1 MTQTEQKK
9 HAKQFAVRWQGRG
22 YEKGETQKFWIDLLT
37 TVLGVENYADFIF
50 FEEQVKEKIE
60 NKTITNFIDAY
71 IPETRVMI
79 EQKGSHKD
87 LREPIKQSDG
97 ISLTPF
103 QQAKKYVAELPLS
116 QHPKWIV
123 TCNFSEFLVYDMEN
137 PNGEPE
143 RILLADLEKDFYRLA
158 FLVNRK
164 SENIRREE
172 QVSLDAGKLVGKLYD
187 TLFKEYIAPDAN
199 SLRSLNILCV
209 RIVFCLY
216 AEDAGLFASK
226 TAFEDYIQSFRPENL
241 RKALIDL
248 FRGLD
253 TKIEARDKY
262 DTALAPFP
270 YVNGGLFAAEDIEIP
285 NFTPEIVDVIVEH
298 CAPFNW
304 SEISPTI
311 FGAVFESTL
320 NPETRRTGGMHYTSI
335 ENIHKVIDPLFMD
348 SLIAEF
354 EEIVHIAQAKTRE
367 QKLFDFQKKL
377 GALQFLDPACGSG
390 NFLTETYLSLRRL
403 ENRCIAARFSGQAL
417 MGDFENPICVKI
429 DNFYGIEIND
439 FAVTVAKTA
448 LWIAESQ
455 MIAETERLISQT
467 IDFLPL
473 KTSANIVEGN
483 ALRMNWATLTAQT
496 GADYALPE
504 TLFFGEIDR
513 TGERRYDYIMGNPP
527 FVGYSYQSKA
537 QKDDLR
543 SISADIANNIDYVAG
558 WYFKAAAMI
567 KGTDIKAAFV
577 STNSIT
583 QGEQVAALWKPLFAQ
598 YEIRIDF
605 AWRTFRWNSE
615 STEKAHVHCVI
626 VGFSHKDSAETQKLI
641 FDKEKKTPAQNING
655 YLLDAPDIFIE
666 KRAEP
671 LCDVPS
677 MLRGS
682 APVDDGNLLMT
693 IDEKAEYVKKEPQGE
708 KFLRPF
714 MMGKDFI
721 DRKPRW
727 CFWLVDAS
735 PADLKKC
742 PRLMKRMANIRDF
755 RLKSTKHATQQLADS
770 PTLFGEIRPCTS
782 KYIAIPIVSSERRWY
797 IPIDYLTP
805 DIIAGNKLFQMPNA
819 SLYHFGVLTSNVHM
833 AWMRAVCGRLKSDYS
848 YSNTIVYNNFPWC
861 TPTDAQKAAIEQTAH
876 GILDARSRFPD
887 SSLADLYDEA
897 AMPPALRKAHRANDK
912 AVLAAYNLPAD
923 ITESACVAE
932 LFERYRAMTAGE
944 GK

>member
-9 HAKQFAVRWQGRG
+9 RAKQFAARWQGRG

-37 TVLGVENYADFIF
+37 SVLGVENCTDFIF

-71 IPETRVMI
+71 IPSTRVMI
-79 EQKGSHKD
+79 EQKSSHKD

-97 ISLTPF
+97 VSLTPF

-143 RILLADLEKDFYRLA
+143 RILLADLEKDFYRLE

-187 TLFKEYIAPDAN
+187 ALFKEYIAPDAN

-248 FRGLD
+248 FKGLD
-253 TKIEARDKY
+253 TKLDARDKY

-285 NFTPEIVDVIVEH
+285 NFTPEIVAVIVEH

-348 SLIAEF
+348 RLTAEF
-354 EEIVHIAQAKTRE
+354 EEIMRIAQAKTRE

-483 ALRMNWATLTAQT
+483 AYRPN
-496 GADYALPE
+496 
-504 TLFFGEIDR
+504 
-513 TGERRYDYIMGNPP
+513 RR
-527 FVGYSYQSKA
+527 
-537 QKDDLR
+537 R
-543 SISADIANNIDYVAG
+543 
-558 WYFKAAAMI
+558 
-567 KGTDIKAAFV
+567 
-577 STNSIT
+577 
-583 QGEQVAALWKPLFAQ
+583 
-598 YEIRIDF
+598 
-605 AWRTFRWNSE
+605 
-615 STEKAHVHCVI
+615 
-626 VGFSHKDSAETQKLI
+626 
-641 FDKEKKTPAQNING
+641 
-655 YLLDAPDIFIE
+655 
-666 KRAEP
+666 
-671 LCDVPS
+671 
-677 MLRGS
+677 
-682 APVDDGNLLMT
+682 
-693 IDEKAEYVKKEPQGE
+693 
-708 KFLRPF
+708 LRPARNAVF
-714 MMGKDFI
+714 
-721 DRKPRW
+721 RRNRPHRRAP
-727 CFWLVDAS
+727 L
-735 PADLKKC
+735 
-742 PRLMKRMANIRDF
+742 RL
-755 RLKSTKHATQQLADS
+755 HH
-770 PTLFGEIRPCTS
+770 GEP
-782 KYIAIPIVSSERRWY
+782 
-797 IPIDYLTP
+797 
-805 DIIAGNKLFQMPNA
+805 
-819 SLYHFGVLTSNVHM
+819 
-833 AWMRAVCGRLKSDYS
+833 AVCRLFVPVKSAKGRLAL
-848 YSNTIVYNNFPWC
+848 NFRRHC
-861 TPTDAQKAAIEQTAH
+861 EQ
-876 GILDARSRFPD
+876 
-887 SSLADLYDEA
+887 Y
-897 AMPPALRKAHRANDK
+897 
-912 AVLAAYNLPAD
+912 
-923 ITESACVAE
+923 
-932 LFERYRAMTAGE
+932 
-944 GK
+944 

>member
-1 MTQTEQKK
+1 MD
-9 HAKQFAVRWQGRG
+9 R
-22 YEKGETQKFWIDLLT
+22 LT
-37 TVLGVENYADFIF
+37 
-50 FEEQVKEKIE
+50 
-60 NKTITNFIDAY
+60 
-71 IPETRVMI
+71 
-79 EQKGSHKD
+79 
-87 LREPIKQSDG
+87 
-97 ISLTPF
+97 
-103 QQAKKYVAELPLS
+103 
-116 QHPKWIV
+116 
-123 TCNFSEFLVYDMEN
+123 
-137 PNGEPE
+137 
-143 RILLADLEKDFYRLA
+143 
-158 FLVNRK
+158 
-164 SENIRREE
+164 
-172 QVSLDAGKLVGKLYD
+172 
-187 TLFKEYIAPDAN
+187 
-199 SLRSLNILCV
+199 
-209 RIVFCLY
+209 
-216 AEDAGLFASK
+216 
-226 TAFEDYIQSFRPENL
+226 
-241 RKALIDL
+241 
-248 FRGLD
+248 
-253 TKIEARDKY
+253 
-262 DTALAPFP
+262 
-270 YVNGGLFAAEDIEIP
+270 
-285 NFTPEIVDVIVEH
+285 
-298 CAPFNW
+298 
-304 SEISPTI
+304 
-311 FGAVFESTL
+311 
-320 NPETRRTGGMHYTSI
+320 
-335 ENIHKVIDPLFMD
+335 
-348 SLIAEF
+348 AEF
-354 EEIVHIAQAKTRE
+354 EEIMHIAQAKMRE
-367 QKLFDFQKKL
+367 QKLLDFQKKL

-390 NFLTETYLSLRRL
+390 NFLTETYISLRRL

-483 ALRMNWATLTAQT
+483 ALRMNWTTLTAQT

-513 TGERRYDYIMGNPP
+513 TGDRRYDYIMGNPP

-558 WYFKAAAMI
+558 WYFKAAAMM

-626 VGFSHKDSAETQKLI
+626 VGFSHKTSTYEQKFI
-641 FDKEKKTPAQNING
+641 FDSDGKKTPAQNING

-755 RLKSTKHATQQLADS
+755 RLKSTKYATQQLADS

-797 IPIDYLTP
+797 ITIDYLTP

-819 SLYHFGVLTSNVHM
+819 LLYHFGVLTSNVHM

-932 LFERYRAMTAGE
+932 LFERYRKMMAGE
-944 GK
+944 GT

>member
-1 MTQTEQKK
+1 
-9 HAKQFAVRWQGRG
+9 
-22 YEKGETQKFWIDLLT
+22 
-37 TVLGVENYADFIF
+37 
-50 FEEQVKEKIE
+50 
-60 NKTITNFIDAY
+60 
-71 IPETRVMI
+71 MI

-97 ISLTPF
+97 VSLTPF

-123 TCNFSEFLVYDMEN
+123 TCNFSEFLVHDTEK

-143 RILLADLEKDFYRLA
+143 RILLTDLEKDVYRLE

-187 TLFKEYIAPDAN
+187 ALFKEYIAPDAN

-241 RKALIDL
+241 RKVLIDL
-248 FRGLD
+248 FKGLD
-253 TKIEARDKY
+253 TKIDARDKY

-285 NFTPEIVDVIVEH
+285 NFTPEIVAVIVEH

-348 SLIAEF
+348 RLTAEF
-354 EEIVHIAQAKTRE
+354 EEIMHIAQAKTRE
-367 QKLFDFQKKL
+367 QKLLDFQKKL
-377 GALQFLDPACGSG
+377 GSLQFLDPACGSG

-513 TGERRYDYIMGNPP
+513 TGECRYDYIMGNPP
-527 FVGYSYQSKA
+527 FVGYSYQSKT

-558 WYFKAAAMI
+558 WYFKAAAMM

-598 YEIRIDF
+598 YALRIDF

-626 VGFSHKDSAETQKLI
+626 VGFSQKDTDGTQKFI
-641 FDKEKKTPAQNING
+641 FDSGGKKTPAQNING

-671 LCDVPS
+671 LCDVPA
-677 MLRGS
+677 MTRGS
-682 APVDDGNLLMT
+682 GPVDDGNLLMT
-693 IDEKAEYVKKEPQGE
+693 IEEKSEYVNKEPQGE

-714 MMGKDFI
+714 LAAKDFI

-727 CFWLVDAS
+727 CFWLVDVS
-735 PADLKKC
+735 PADLKAC
-742 PRLMKRMANIRDF
+742 PRLMKRIAKVREF
-755 RLKSTKHATQQLADS
+755 RLQSVKAATQKLADY
-770 PTLFGEIRPCTS
+770 PTLFAEIRECTS
-782 KYIAIPIVSSERRWY
+782 EYIAIPKVSSERRRY
-797 IPIDYLTP
+797 IPIDYLNP
-805 DIIAGNKLFQMPNA
+805 NVVAGDKVFQMPNA

-861 TPTDAQKAAIEQTAH
+861 TPTDAQKAAIEQTAQ
-876 GILDARSRFPD
+876 GILDARSQFPD

-932 LFERYRAMTAGE
+932 LFARYRAMTAGE